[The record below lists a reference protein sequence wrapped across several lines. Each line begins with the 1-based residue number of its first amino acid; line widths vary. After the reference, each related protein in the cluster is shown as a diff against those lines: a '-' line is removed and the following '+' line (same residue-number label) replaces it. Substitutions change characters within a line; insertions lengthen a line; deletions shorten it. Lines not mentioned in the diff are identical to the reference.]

1 MSRLQ
6 QYPDSLEQPRILL
19 LNPFCFQQFLVLW
32 TWVCSPKMVYDHD
45 SGYFTKPLP
54 PKSFIF
60 VPQGENGKYD
70 IQSLKHALFSALELW

>member
-1 MSRLQ
+1 
-6 QYPDSLEQPRILL
+6 
-19 LNPFCFQQFLVLW
+19 
-32 TWVCSPKMVYDHD
+32 MVYDHD

-60 VPQGENGKYD
+60 VSQGENGKYD